1 MQKARNKIYAA
12 VVAVVLLVAAALS
25 LLIPWRMKSA
35 SAQQISE
42 KSGIFYATF
51 TPKLAESSQSPNYY
65 RTLRV
70 TVDTYNTAM
79 CIERSYGASASP
91 QAILISESKPVEIF
105 FEKYNSENKTWAFS
119 GYLEVTGNNSVSGY
133 YGSMSGNPN
142 AGDVPQ
148 VLAVVRSTDST
159 INSYTIDIGGN
170 YFDGQGIYRMTMSAY
185 FDFHCSPLGG
195 SNFDVM
201 CTYSTIIDASGRSYV
216 FGPYQTVEKTDL
228 SNEELYKSGYNAGFS
243 EGLAQINESEAYQ
256 RGYDK
261 GLHDGKLE
269 GTGTPA
275 APASV
280 EEAYKKGYSEGYFA
294 GLEVNNKD
302 SKWYDGY
309 KKGYN
314 DAVNGFTK
322 AEDPEVPEEP
332 AKAWY
337 QTAWEYFVNWIKV
350 YWWVVVIAVAALSI
364 GIALAVRRRRW

>member
-25 LLIPWRMKSA
+25 LLIPWQKQSA

-65 RTLRV
+65 RTLLV
-70 TVDTYNTAM
+70 TVDTHNTAM
-79 CIERSYGASASP
+79 CIEQSYGPYASP

-105 FEKYNSENKTWAFS
+105 LEKYNTEDKTWAFS
-119 GYLEVTGNNSVSGY
+119 GYLKVTGNNSVSGY
-133 YGSMSGNPN
+133 NGSSSGNPN

-159 INSYTIDIGGN
+159 INSYSIDIGGN
-170 YFDGQGIYRMTMSAY
+170 YFDGQGIYRLTMSAY
-185 FDFHCSPLGG
+185 FDFLFSPLGG

-201 CTYSTIIDASGRSYV
+201 CTYSTIIDASGASYA
-216 FGPYQTVEKTDL
+216 FGPYRTVEKTDL
-228 SNEELYKSGYNAGFS
+228 TNEELYKSGYNAGFS
-243 EGLAQINESEAYQ
+243 EGLAQINESQAYQ
-256 RGYDK
+256 NGYDK

-269 GTGTPA
+269 GAGTPA
-275 APASV
+275 TPASV
-280 EEAYKKGYSEGYFA
+280 EEARKAGYEAGYLA
-294 GLEVNNKD
+294 GLEVNNRD

-322 AEDPEVPEEP
+322 AEDPEAPEEP

-337 QTAWEYFVNWIKV
+337 QTAWEYFVNWIKI
-350 YWWVVVIAVAALSI
+350 YWWVVVIAVAALSM